1 MLKMIKSI
9 LIANRGEIAI
19 RIAKTATKMG
29 VLVYCIQTNREAN
42 ALYLDFADEIITLEE
57 NPNGSIFLNAE
68 ELIRL
73 AKEHQIEAIHPGYG
87 FLSESPY
94 LASRCKD
101 EGILFIGPSEK
112 AIYTMGNKGMARNI
126 AQKSGIPVLAGSTTN
141 ITNFYDAKAWVEQI
155 GYPVIMK
162 AVAGGGGK
170 GMRIVR
176 SADELELMYK
186 LVTNEA
192 KSAFNDDSLL
202 IEKYIESPKHIEIQ
216 VLADQHGNA
225 IHLFERECSIQR
237 KHQKLMEEAPSVAV
251 SDDLRNKMG
260 EMALYLCRKINY
272 HTLGT
277 VEFLLDK
284 DNRFYFLEM
293 NTRVQV
299 EHPITE
305 AITGIDLI
313 EQQIKTAVGEKL
325 ELQQGD
331 IQRKGWAIELRINAE
346 DVQADFSPN
355 PGIIDRMEF
364 PECSFLRVD
373 TGFENGKLIP
383 PSYDSM
389 ITKLIITGDNR
400 QEAIKHA
407 LAVIENTVIKGVK
420 TTIPFF
426 KLVLNHPDFI
436 NGSYNTSFI
445 SEKLDKPF
453 FQEQDEEKAAA
464 IMALQAY
471 LNEKQKI
478 ESNLTHK
485 EDSAWAT
492 KMRNKLF

>member
-1 MLKMIKSI
+1 MIKSI

-29 VLVYCIQTNREAN
+29 ILVYCIQTNREAN

>member
-1 MLKMIKSI
+1 MIKSI

-19 RIAKTATKMG
+19 RIARTATNMG
-29 VLVYCIQTNREAN
+29 IIVYCIQTNREAN
-42 ALYLDFADEIITLEE
+42 ALYLEYTDEIITLEE

-73 AKEHQIEAIHPGYG
+73 AKLHQIEAIHPGYG

-126 AQKSGIPVLAGSTTN
+126 AQKSGIPVLPGSTTN
-141 ITNFYDAKAWVEQI
+141 ITNFYDAKAWVDQI

-202 IEKYIESPKHIEIQ
+202 IEKYLENPKHIEIQ

-225 IHLFERECSIQR
+225 VHLFERECSIQR
-237 KHQKLMEEAPSVAV
+237 KHQKLMEEAPSIAL
-251 SDDLRNKMG
+251 SDEMRDKMG
-260 EMALYLCRKINY
+260 EMALFLCRKINY

-277 VEFLLDK
+277 VEFLLDE
-284 DNRFYFLEM
+284 NNNFYFLEM

-299 EHPITE
+299 EHPVTE
-305 AITGIDLI
+305 AITKIDLI

-325 ELQQGD
+325 ELQQSD

-346 DVQADFSPN
+346 DVQADFAPN
-355 PGIIDRMEF
+355 PGIIDKMEF

-373 TGFENGKLIP
+373 TGFESGKLIP
-383 PSYDSM
+383 QNFDSM
-389 ITKLIITGDNR
+389 ISKLIVTGENR
-400 QEAIKHA
+400 QEAIERA
-407 LAVIENTVIKGVK
+407 IAVIENTVIKGVK

-436 NGSYNTSFI
+436 NGTYNTSFI
-445 SEKLDKPF
+445 TEKLNKPF
-453 FQEQDEEKAAA
+453 YQEQDEEKAAA
-464 IMALQAY
+464 IIALQAY

-478 ESNLTHK
+478 ESNLARK
-485 EDSAWAT
+485 EDSAWAS

>member
-1 MLKMIKSI
+1 MIKSI

-19 RIAKTATKMG
+19 RIANTATNMG
-29 VLVYCIQTNREAN
+29 ITVYCIQTNREAN
-42 ALYLDFADEIITLEE
+42 ALYLDYADEIISLEE

-73 AKEHQIEAIHPGYG
+73 AKEHEIEAIHPGYG

-101 EGILFIGPSEK
+101 EGILFIGPDEK

-126 AQKSGIPVLAGSTTN
+126 AQKSGIPVLTGSTIN
-141 ITNFYDAKAWVEQI
+141 ITNFYDAKAWVDQI

-186 LVTNEA
+186 LVVNEA
-192 KSAFNDDSLL
+192 KSAFNDTSLL
-202 IEKYIESPKHIEIQ
+202 IEKYIENPKHIEIQ
-216 VLADQHGNA
+216 VLGDQHGNA

-237 KHQKLMEEAPSVAV
+237 KHQKLMEEAPSAALTNE
-251 SDDLRNKMG
+251 LREKMG

-284 DNRFYFLEM
+284 DQNFYFLEM

-299 EHPITE
+299 EHPVTE

-325 ELQQGD
+325 ELQQED
-331 IQRKGWAIELRINAE
+331 IHINGWAIELRINAE
-346 DVQADFSPN
+346 DVQSDFSPN
-355 PGIIDRMEF
+355 PGILDKMEF
-364 PECSFLRVD
+364 PNCSFLRID
-373 TGFENGKLIP
+373 TGFESGKLIP
-383 PSYDSM
+383 PVFDSM
-389 ITKLIITGDNR
+389 ISKLIITGANR
-400 QEAIKHA
+400 QEAIDRA
-407 LAVIENTVIKGVK
+407 IAVIENSVIKGVK

-426 KLVLNHPDFI
+426 KSVLNHPDFI
-436 NGSYNTSFI
+436 NGIYTTSFI
-445 SEKLDKPF
+445 TEKLNKPF
-453 FQEQDEEKAAA
+453 YQEQYEERAAA
-464 IMALQAY
+464 IIALQAY
-471 LNEKQKI
+471 LNEKQQI
-478 ESNLTHK
+478 ESSLVH
-485 EDSAWAT
+485 EDTSVWAS
-492 KMRNKLF
+492 KMRNKMF

>member
-1 MLKMIKSI
+1 MIKSI

-29 VLVYCIQTNREAN
+29 ILVYCIQTNREAN

-101 EGILFIGPSEK
+101 EGVLFIGPSEK

-313 EQQIKTAVGEKL
+313 KQQIKTAVGEKL
-325 ELQQGD
+325 ELRQGD

-389 ITKLIITGDNR
+389 ITKLIITGENR
-400 QEAIKHA
+400 QEAIEHA

-445 SEKLDKPF
+445 SEKLGKPF

-485 EDSAWAT
+485 EDSAWAA

>member
-1 MLKMIKSI
+1 MIKSI

>member
-1 MLKMIKSI
+1 MIKSI

-19 RIAKTATKMG
+19 RIARTATNMG
-29 VLVYCIQTNREAN
+29 IIVYCIQTNREAN
-42 ALYLDFADEIITLEE
+42 ALYLEYADEIITLEE

-73 AKEHQIEAIHPGYG
+73 TKLHQIEAIHPGYG

-101 EGILFIGPSEK
+101 EKILFIGPSEK

-126 AQKSGIPVLAGSTTN
+126 AQKSGIPVLPGSTTN
-141 ITNFYDAKAWVEQI
+141 ITNFNDAKTWIDQI

-202 IEKYIESPKHIEIQ
+202 IEKYLENPKHIEIQ

-225 IHLFERECSIQR
+225 VHLFERECSIQR
-237 KHQKLMEEAPSVAV
+237 KHQKLMEEAPSIAL
-251 SDDLRNKMG
+251 SDEMRDKMG
-260 EMALYLCRKINY
+260 EMALFLCRKINY

-277 VEFLLDK
+277 VEFLLDE
-284 DNRFYFLEM
+284 DNNFYFLEM

-299 EHPITE
+299 EHPVTE
-305 AITGIDLI
+305 AITGVDLI

-325 ELQQGD
+325 ELQQSD

-346 DVQADFSPN
+346 DVQADFAPN
-355 PGIIDRMEF
+355 PGIIDKMEF

-373 TGFENGKLIP
+373 TGFESGKLIP
-383 PSYDSM
+383 QNFDSM
-389 ITKLIITGDNR
+389 ITKLIVTGENR
-400 QEAIKHA
+400 QEAIERA
-407 LAVIENTVIKGVK
+407 IAVIENTVIKGVK

-436 NGSYNTSFI
+436 NGTYNTSFI
-445 SEKLDKPF
+445 TEKLNKPF
-453 FQEQDEEKAAA
+453 YQEQDEEKAAA
-464 IMALQAY
+464 IIALQAY

-478 ESNLTHK
+478 ESNLAHK
-485 EDSAWAT
+485 EDSAWAS

>member
-1 MLKMIKSI
+1 MIKSI

-19 RIAKTATKMG
+19 RIARTATNMG
-29 VLVYCIQTNREAN
+29 IMVYCIQTNREAN
-42 ALYLDFADEIITLEE
+42 ALYLEYADEIITLEE

-68 ELIRL
+68 ELIRI
-73 AKEHQIEAIHPGYG
+73 AKLHHIEAIHPGYG

-126 AQKSGIPVLAGSTTN
+126 AQKSGIPVLTGSTSN
-141 ITNFYDAKAWVEQI
+141 ITNFYDAKAWVDQI

-176 SADELELMYK
+176 KADELELMYK
-186 LVTNEA
+186 LVRNEA

-202 IEKYIESPKHIEIQ
+202 IEKYIENPKHIEIQ
-216 VLADQHGNA
+216 VLADRYGNA

-237 KHQKLMEEAPSVAV
+237 KHQKLMEEAPSIALT
-251 SDDLRNKMG
+251 DEMRTKMG
-260 EMALYLCRKINY
+260 EMALFLCRKINY

-277 VEFLLDK
+277 VEFLLDE
-284 DNRFYFLEM
+284 DNKFYFLEM

-299 EHPITE
+299 EHPVTE

-313 EQQIKTAVGEKL
+313 EQQIKTAAGEKL
-325 ELQQGD
+325 ELQQND
-331 IQRKGWAIELRINAE
+331 IQKKAWAIELRINAE
-346 DVQADFSPN
+346 DVQADFAPN
-355 PGIIDRMEF
+355 PGIIDKMEF

-373 TGFENGKLIP
+373 TGFESGKLIP
-383 PSYDSM
+383 QSFDSL
-389 ITKLIITGDNR
+389 ITKLIITGENR
-400 QEAIKHA
+400 QEAIEHA
-407 LAVIENTVIKGVK
+407 KAVIENTVIKGVK

-426 KLVLNHPDFI
+426 KQVLNHPDFI
-436 NGSYNTSFI
+436 NGTYNTSFI
-445 SEKLDKPF
+445 SKKLNKPF
-453 FQEQDEEKAAA
+453 FQEKEEEKTAA

-478 ESNLTHK
+478 ESNLTQE
-485 EDSAWAT
+485 EDSAWAK
-492 KMRNKLF
+492 KMRIKLF

>member
-1 MLKMIKSI
+1 MIKSI

-19 RIAKTATKMG
+19 RIARTATNMG
-29 VLVYCIQTNREAN
+29 ILVYCIQTNREAN
-42 ALYLDFADEIITLEE
+42 ALYLEYADEIITLEE

-73 AKEHQIEAIHPGYG
+73 AKLHQIEAIHPGYG

-126 AQKSGIPVLAGSTTN
+126 AQKSGIPVLPGSTTN
-141 ITNFYDAKAWVEQI
+141 ITNFYDAKAWVGQI

-202 IEKYIESPKHIEIQ
+202 IEKYVENPKHIEIQ

-225 IHLFERECSIQR
+225 VHLFERECSIQR
-237 KHQKLMEEAPSVAV
+237 KHQKLMEEAPSIAL
-251 SDDLRNKMG
+251 SDEMRDKMG
-260 EMALYLCRKINY
+260 QMALFLCRKINY

-277 VEFLLDK
+277 IEFLLDE
-284 DNRFYFLEM
+284 NNNFYFLEM

-299 EHPITE
+299 EHPVTE
-305 AITGIDLI
+305 AITRIDLI

-325 ELQQGD
+325 ELQQND

-346 DVQADFSPN
+346 DVQADFAPN
-355 PGIIDRMEF
+355 PGIIDKMEF

-373 TGFENGKLIP
+373 TGFESGKLIP
-383 PSYDSM
+383 QNFDSM
-389 ITKLIITGDNR
+389 ISKLIITGENR
-400 QEAIKHA
+400 QEAIERA
-407 LAVIENTVIKGVK
+407 IAVIENTVIKGVK

-426 KLVLNHPDFI
+426 KLVLSHPDFI
-436 NGSYNTSFI
+436 NGTYNTSFI
-445 SEKLDKPF
+445 IEKLNKPF
-453 FQEQDEEKAAA
+453 YQEQDEEKAAA

-478 ESNLTHK
+478 ESNLAHE
-485 EDSAWAT
+485 EDSAWAV

>member
-1 MLKMIKSI
+1 MIKSI

-29 VLVYCIQTNREAN
+29 ILVYCIQTNREAN

-101 EGILFIGPSEK
+101 EGVLFIGPSEK

-216 VLADQHGNA
+216 VLSDQHGNA

-400 QEAIKHA
+400 QEAIEHA

>member
-1 MLKMIKSI
+1 
-9 LIANRGEIAI
+9 
-19 RIAKTATKMG
+19 MG
-29 VLVYCIQTNREAN
+29 ILVYCIQTNREAN

-101 EGILFIGPSEK
+101 EGVLFIGPSEK

-216 VLADQHGNA
+216 VLSDQHGNA

-400 QEAIKHA
+400 QEAIEHA